1 MIKKAWEA
9 ADHQR
14 KNLSLGVTSIL
25 AIFILFFVSCSHRE
39 ERVKNARKFMQE
51 WNYDRALTE
60 IISYRGKKDGEIQY
74 LLGYCYLKKNEFDE
88 AATYFE
94 NSLAINDI
102 FKDSIIGLYDII
114 AQNALRIN
122 DPERALFLYQEIAQL
137 VPEYEQANNLFLVG
151 DMNFDKGNYP
161 AALKAYIKALEID
174 SASPTAKETKPKLI
188 KALKECD
195 SLLLALE
202 LASAEYERLKTA
214 ANLLQLSEI
223 RFELGTKLFNEGR
236 IDSAQ
241 LFFESIITNQDPKSL
256 LDDSYFYLGEIHF
269 MRDNFDA
276 ALEAYKKVLRLNPY
290 EKGEIVK
297 KAKKRIQEIKNTL

>member
-1 MIKKAWEA
+1 MKKKAWEVGQ
-9 ADHQR
+9 QR
-14 KNLSLGVTSIL
+14 KKLPSDITSIL
-25 AIFILFFVSCSHRE
+25 FFFVLLLMTCSHRE
-39 ERVKNARKFMQE
+39 ERVKNARKYIQE

-60 IISYRGKKDGEIQY
+60 IISYRGSKDGEIQY

-94 NSLAINDI
+94 NSLAINEL
-102 FKDSIIGLYDII
+102 FKDSIINLYNII
-114 AQNALRIN
+114 AKNALRIN

-137 VPEYEQANNLFLVG
+137 VPEYEQASNLFLVG
-151 DMNFDKGNYP
+151 DMNFEKGNYP
-161 AALKAYIKALEID
+161 AALEAYTKALEID
-174 SASPTAKETKPKLI
+174 SASPAAKKITPNLI

-195 SLLLALE
+195 SLLLALD
-202 LASAEYERLKTA
+202 LASAEYEKLKTA

-241 LFFESIITNQDPKSL
+241 IFFENIISNQDPKSL

-269 MRDNFDA
+269 KRDNFSA
-276 ALEAYKKVLRLNPY
+276 ALDAYKKVLRLNPY
-290 EKGEIVK
+290 EKGEIVR
-297 KAKKRIQEIKNTL
+297 KAKERIKEIKRTL